1 MRLFIFNN
9 LTWVLIAIRLIFPL
23 KRLLQAY
30 PRFYLE
36 FFLIATLIFNYSL
49 YNYQP
54 ILGSVSV

>member
-36 FFLIATLIFNYSL
+36 FFLTGNTHF
-49 YNYQP
+49 
-54 ILGSVSV
+54 